1 MRSPMATP
9 PRGAWPCGLKMP
21 SGRFCRGKSAWPLA
35 EAIQLLRL
43 AALLI
48 NQFPSG
54 VKVLAMPAQQES

>member
-9 PRGAWPCGLKMP
+9 PRGDWPCGLKMP
-21 SGRFCRGKSAWPLA
+21 SGRFCSGKSGWSLA
-35 EAIQLLRL
+35 EAIQLRRL
-43 AALLI
+43 AAVLM